1 MVSLNMVKILRR
13 AAFESKI
20 LRLCDFENANDQGG
34 ICRRD
39 PAPPP
44 PRDILQ
50 KTVYLEGLPKDAT
63 VQWLKVQNSEQGFT
77 DQNDQSVEPWLGT
90 CPRVKC

>member
-1 MVSLNMVKILRR
+1 MYPSFNTKILVKILRR

-20 LRLCDFENANDQGG
+20 LRLCDFENPNDQGG

-63 VQWLKVQNSEQGFT
+63 VQWLKVEFYIRRQLYFNFEFRI
-77 DQNDQSVEPWLGT
+77 W
-90 CPRVKC
+90 

>member
-1 MVSLNMVKILRR
+1 MKMVPIKLVKILRR

-20 LRLCDFENANDQGG
+20 LRLCDFENSNDQGG

-44 PRDILQ
+44 PRDVLQ

-63 VQWLKVQNSEQGFT
+63 VQWLKVIGPWIPNSGLE
-77 DQNDQSVEPWLGT
+77 L
-90 CPRVKC
+90 